1 LYTLQKHTRL
11 EAEPFD
17 AVATFMRV
25 VGPDRRPGRT

>member
-17 AVATFMRV
+17 AAAKFTRV
-25 VGPDRRPGRT
+25 VDPDRRLERA